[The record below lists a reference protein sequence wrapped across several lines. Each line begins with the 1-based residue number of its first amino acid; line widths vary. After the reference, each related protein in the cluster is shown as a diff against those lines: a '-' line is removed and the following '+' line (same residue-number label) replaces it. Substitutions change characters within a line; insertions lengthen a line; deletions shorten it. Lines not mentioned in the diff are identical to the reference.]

1 MRWTDLFDYLEGDFQ
16 MADAVDDAAGTGLH
30 RSATTVMSILS
41 GARSVRMPIAVGLR
55 DGTTLSLTVRAV
67 GRGWF
72 SAVAQGEFGS
82 AFVIPQHAID
92 WVQVDSR
99 VLPAD
104 PTSGVDLGEV
114 LVDLARRQV
123 AVRAKLRGGVAR
135 GSIQAVGDNWF
146 DLAQH
151 RVEHPAQLTR
161 ITVDALH
168 CIVVDSSRWG

>member
-16 MADAVDDAAGTGLH
+16 VADAVGDEAGTGGH
-30 RSATTVMSILS
+30 RSVAAAMSVLS
-41 GARSVRMPIAVGLR
+41 GARIARTPITVGLR
-55 DGTTLSLTVRAV
+55 DGTALPLTVRAV

-82 AFVIPQHAID
+82 ALVVPQHAID
-92 WVQVDSR
+92 WVR
-99 VLPAD
+99 VESQIVPAD

-123 AVRAKLRGGVAR
+123 AVRATLRGGVAR
-135 GSIQAVGDNWF
+135 GYIQAVGDNWF
-146 DLAQH
+146 DLALH
-151 RVEHPAQLTR
+151 RAEHHGLFTR

-168 CIVVDSSRWG
+168 CIILDSPRWG